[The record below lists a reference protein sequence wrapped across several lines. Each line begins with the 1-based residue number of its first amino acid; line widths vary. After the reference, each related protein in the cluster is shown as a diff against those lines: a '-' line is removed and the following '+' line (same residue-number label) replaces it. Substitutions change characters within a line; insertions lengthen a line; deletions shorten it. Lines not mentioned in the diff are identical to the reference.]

1 MIEAPIGAG
10 GMASVHRA
18 RDTALDR
25 TVAIKTMH
33 PALSTDAGGRE
44 RFRREARSAAALMHP
59 HVVAVHD
66 VGEEE
71 LPDGQVPFLVMEY
84 VEGRTLSHFVPRH
97 PGGLPLTE
105 ALRFT
110 AEILDALAASHAR
123 GLVHRDIKPANVM
136 VAGGGSVKVMDFGIA
151 RALDGQATALTGTG
165 SMVGTPHYMAPEQF
179 ESGRPIDGR
188 ADLYAVG
195 VVLFQL
201 LTGALPFDA
210 DSGWRIGYLHITA
223 EPPQLA
229 ALGAHVPAPV
239 QSLLTRALAKDPTA
253 RFPDARTMRAA
264 VLGAGEGTAAVTA
277 GHPPTAVDGSFPPA
291 PTTAPANAPTAPASP
306 HAPIVPGGPPAPPA
320 FAPAAPPLPP
330 GPPPGAGSEP
340 RDPTRWLGRGLGH
353 PLVWLLAFV
362 PLGAYEVVLNTFDGF
377 LASDLPPAVH
387 TALHDDIPGWALSG
401 WWRLPV
407 DLLLLCAL
415 LPLLHLRGRLAGPVP
430 LPPRAWSLALGAFWL
445 AMCAVWALHFAGF
458 TVLDDAIEPVV
469 HQTAGLHSAVRVMGI
484 LPASLMLPVSVACA
498 CAAPVVLFRSALRL
512 RRT

>member
-179 ESGRPIDGR
+179 ESARPIDGR

-195 VVLFQL
+195 VVLSQL
-201 LTGALPFDA
+201 LTGTLPFDA

-264 VLGAGEGTAAVTA
+264 VLGAGEGTAAVAA
-277 GHPPTAVDGSFPPA
+277 GHPPTAVDGSFPSA
-291 PTTAPANAPTAPASP
+291 PTTPPANAPTAPASP
-306 HAPIVPGGPPAPPA
+306 RAHRPGRASSSTDPRSGGSATPPWSTTNRRERAARPDALAGARAGP
-320 FAPAAPPLPP
+320 
-330 GPPPGAGSEP
+330 
-340 RDPTRWLGRGLGH
+340 

-407 DLLLLCAL
+407 ALLLLCAL
-415 LPLLHLRGRLAGPVP
+415 LPLHLRGWLAGPVP
-430 LPPRAWSLALGAFWL
+430 LRTWSLTLGAFWL
-445 AMCAVWALHFAGF
+445 AMCAAWALHFAGF

-469 HQTAGLHSAVRVMGI
+469 HQT
-484 LPASLMLPVSVACA
+484 
-498 CAAPVVLFRSALRL
+498 
-512 RRT
+512 

>member
-1 MIEAPIGAG
+1 
-10 GMASVHRA
+10 
-18 RDTALDR
+18 
-25 TVAIKTMH
+25 
-33 PALSTDAGGRE
+33 
-44 RFRREARSAAALMHP
+44 MHP

-71 LPDGQVPFLVMEY
+71 LPDGQVPYLVMEY
-84 VEGRTLSHFVPRH
+84 VEGRPLSHSVPPH
-97 PGGLPLTE
+97 PGGLPLAE

-151 RALDGQATALTGTG
+151 RALDGRATALTGTG

-201 LTGALPFDA
+201 LTGSLPFDA

-223 EPPQLA
+223 EPPRLA

-239 QSLLTRALAKDPTA
+239 QALLTRALAKDPAA

-264 VLGAGEGTAAVTA
+264 VLGVGEGAAAVAA
-277 GHPPTAVDGSFPPA
+277 GHPPRRWTTRCL
-291 PTTAPANAPTAPASP
+291 PTTTTANAPTAPASP
-306 HAPIVPGGPPAPPA
+306 TLPSSRAGFRLPGLRSGGPPP
-320 FAPAAPPLPP
+320 PP
-330 GPPPGAGSEP
+330 GPPPEPGSEP

-353 PLVWLLAFV
+353 PVVWLLAFV

-387 TALHDDIPGWALSG
+387 ATLHDDIPGWALSG

-407 DLLLLCAL
+407 ALLLLCAL
-415 LPLLHLRGRLAGPVP
+415 LPLLRLRGRLAGPAP
-430 LPPRAWSLALGAFWL
+430 LSPRTWSLALGAFWL
-445 AMCAVWALHFAGF
+445 AMCAAWALHFAGF

-469 HQTAGLHSAVRVMGI
+469 HQTADLHSAVRVMGI